1 MLIGYAGNQLDY
13 VEIIELGSVIAILAL
28 SPPRG

>member
-13 VEIIELGSVIAILAL
+13 VGEIELFSVITTLDA